1 MRLGLFLG
9 LLILGLTVVGSVH
22 RYASLRR
29 ERHATLAAVQA
40 LPKPRKDSERGEVRR
55 VVVDFPPQAEP
66 VVSRPEE
73 TPLWTATVTGKGK
86 TMQDAEDDALD
97 EARSAVILYLR
108 NQKPPVRWVPPQ
120 DFVSRKLVKE
130 QHRAE
135 PKKVEPCDEFPNG
148 LVEQYTVQVAVTA
161 DLQRE
166 MADLAR
172 RAQMQERML
181 LLAKLLAVLVGL
193 LGVAAGYVR
202 LDEWSKGYYT
212 GWLRLAAA
220 GFVAAGV
227 GMGVWLVNSH

>member
-9 LLILGLTVVGSVH
+9 LLILGLTLVGSMH

-29 ERHATLAAVQA
+29 EHATLVAAQ
-40 LPKPRKDSERGEVRR
+40 PIKPRPWKEPKIRE
-55 VVVDFPPQAEP
+55 VVVHFPPQSEP

-73 TPLWTATVTGKGK
+73 PPLWTATVTGKGK
-86 TMQDAEDDALD
+86 TIQDAEEDALD

-108 NQKPPVRWVPPQ
+108 NLKPPVRWTPPPE
-120 DFVSRKLVKE
+120 FVSGKLVTARHPADPE
-130 QHRAE
+130 
-135 PKKVEPCDEFPNG
+135 KVEPCEEFPNG

-166 MADLAR
+166 MVDLAR

-181 LLAKLLAVLVGL
+181 FLAKVLAVLVAL

-220 GFVAAGV
+220 GFVAAGLVV
-227 GMGVWLVNSH
+227 GLWLVRF